1 MEFRTDSIDAALR
14 GHARRHPL
22 RPALIASGQPGRPG
36 QRITYQQLDT
46 AADRLA
52 DRLGRLGLGPGDR
65 IVVQLPNS
73 LEFILLIVGLLR
85 MRAIAVL
92 ALPGHRKSEIDHLL
106 RLSGA
111 VGYAVS
117 RQPYGSDSG
126 ALTDAVRA
134 SHPTLRHVLTAD
146 TDRAGDRDLDDLFRT
161 LDGAPLPGAGPQRAG
176 GSPYRPSVPAAPSDL
191 ALLLLSGGTTGT
203 PKLIPRTHGDYAY
216 NVLASAEVC
225 GLGQD
230 SVYLAALPAAHNF
243 TLGCPGVLG
252 TLAAGGTVVL
262 AADADPGRAFRLI
275 ERERVTTTALTP
287 PLLKLWLTEAAW
299 SGHDLSSLRTLQVGG
314 ARLSR
319 ADAARVGPELG
330 CRLQQVFGM
339 AEGLLCFTR
348 ADDPDD
354 LVLSTQG
361 RPLSAADEIRVVDDE
376 ERDLPLGA
384 VGQLL
389 TRGPYT
395 VRGYYGAPEQNAGA
409 FTADGWF
416 RTGDLVRATRTGHL
430 VVEGRIKD
438 VVNRGGEKIPAAEV
452 EDHLAAHPRVA
463 HAALVG
469 IPDPLLGERT
479 CACVVPGAGPDSA
492 PDLRPPSLAE
502 LAGFL
507 RERGLA
513 AYKVPDRLEIVDELP
528 RTGAGKVDKRRL
540 GAEIAARIPAGAAP
554 APAPA

>member
-1 MEFRTDSIDAALR
+1 MLHRVGHPYNFRINGMKLSTDSIDAALR
-14 GHARRHPL
+14 VQAQRNPF
-22 RPALIASGQPGRPG
+22 RPALISSGQM
-36 QRITYQQLDT
+36 ITYGQLD
-46 AADRLA
+46 AAVNRLA
-52 DRLGRLGLGPGDR
+52 QRLRGLGFTAGDR
-65 IVVQLPNS
+65 VVVQLPNG

-92 ALPGHRKSEIDHLL
+92 ALPGHRKNEIDHLC

-111 VGYAVS
+111 VGYAVP
-117 RQPYGSDSG
+117 RQSADSDISVL
-126 ALTDAVRA
+126 AEAVRA
-134 SHPTLRHVLTAD
+134 SNPALRHVLTAG
-146 TDRAGDRDLDDLFRT
+146 A
-161 LDGAPLPGAGPQRAG
+161 DGAAADDDPFRLLGGTRLPDADPAGAGEETAAAAG
-176 GSPYRPSVPAAPSDL
+176 PADL

-225 GLGQD
+225 GLDQD

-243 TLGCPGVLG
+243 ALGCPGVLG
-252 TLAAGGTVVL
+252 TLATGGTVVL

-275 ERERVTTTALTP
+275 EQERVTITALTP
-287 PLLKLWLTEAAW
+287 PLLKLWLAEAAW
-299 SGHDLSSLRTLQVGG
+299 SDRDLSSLRTLQVGG

-348 ADDPDD
+348 DDDPDD

-361 RPLSAADEIRVVDDE
+361 RPLSAADEIKVVGDDD
-376 ERDLPLGA
+376 RDVPPGE

-395 VRGYYGAPEQNAGA
+395 VRGYYGAAEQNATA

-416 RTGDLVRATRTGHL
+416 RTGDLVRAVPTGHL

-438 VVNRGGEKIPAAEV
+438 VVNRGGEKVPAAEV
-452 EDHLAAHPRVA
+452 EDHLTAHPQVA

-469 IPDPLLGERT
+469 LPDPLLGERT
-479 CACVVPGAGPDSA
+479 CACVVPDGAA
-492 PDLRPPSLAE
+492 PSLAD
-502 LAGFL
+502 LACFL
-507 RERGLA
+507 RDRGLA
-513 AYKVPDRLEIVDELP
+513 AYKIPDRLEIVGALP

-540 GAEIAARIPAGAAP
+540 TADLAAGLPVPGAPLTPA
-554 APAPA
+554 